1 MITTQKKFRQIF
13 DNDKKNPWYVHISTL
28 YNFFTCLFRKILSL
42 RVRKFS
48 YLNSAYTDKFFISI
62 MNFAYF
68 TKKTNCSFQEASPW
82 AFCISL
88 KLIFVR
94 NESKYK
100 FFFFYFSLSSVYTL
114 QYFKSV
120 TSAHDNLYSEKM

>member
-1 MITTQKKFRQIF
+1 M
-13 DNDKKNPWYVHISTL
+13 
-28 YNFFTCLFRKILSL
+28 SL

-48 YLNSAYTDKFFISI
+48 YLNSAYTDEFFISI

-100 FFFFYFSLSSVYTL
+100 KLFSILAFHQST
-114 QYFKSV
+114 
-120 TSAHDNLYSEKM
+120 LYSTSKVSRQRMTIYTRRKCKCRYFLLALLCVGGFSIDKLYPDRQCISSSQ